1 MFCNFNVQS
10 KKANSIRYRRFCNKI
25 YQATR
30 FVLGNL
36 ENDWKPD
43 VRTPG
48 KSELPHLSLAEKWIL
63 HKLTIACREIEA
75 ALSNREFQQACG
87 IAYQYFYNNLC
98 DVFIENSKAI
108 IQKDSTKNTLYTA
121 LEGSLTMIHPF
132 MPFIT
137 EELWQRLP
145 RRPGD
150 STPSIVLA
158 KYPTYDSSLDDP
170 AAEDAYELVLGI
182 SRGIRSLL
190 AGYEIKDDG
199 VVYVQTSN
207 PSAHATC
214 TAEVASIRSLSGK
227 AASSITI
234 LGSNDAKPLGCVVF
248 AVSSDAAVF
257 LSVKGK
263 VDFDAEIAKA
273 QKKLER
279 ANEVVKKQRA
289 ILEDKEYKAKV
300 SEELQE
306 VERKRLKDA
315 EAEAGEFEESIGMFE
330 RLKLE

>member
-1 MFCNFNVQS
+1 M
-10 KKANSIRYRRFCNKI
+10 IYGYRRFCNKI

-36 ENDWKPD
+36 EDDWKPD
-43 VRTPG
+43 ARVPNT
-48 KSELPHLSLAEKWIL
+48 LQAQQHLSLAEKWIL
-63 HKLTIACREIEA
+63 HKLTIACREIA
-75 ALSNREFQQACG
+75 SALNNREFQQACG
-87 IAYQYFYNNLC
+87 IAYQYFYAELC

-108 IQKDSTKNTLYTA
+108 IQKNSTKNTLYTA
-121 LEGSLTMIHPF
+121 LEGGLTMIHPF

-150 STPSIVLA
+150 STPSIVVA
-158 KYPTYDSSLDDP
+158 KYPTYDSILDDP
-170 AAEDAYELVLGI
+170 AAEEAYELVLGI

-190 AGYEIKDDG
+190 AEYAIKDDG
-199 VVYVQTSN
+199 IIYVQTSN
-207 PSAHATC
+207 SKTHSTC

-227 AASSITI
+227 AVSSITM
-234 LGSNDAKPLGCVVF
+234 LESTDAKPLGCVVF

-279 ANEVVKKQRA
+279 ASETVKKQRT
-289 ILEDKEYKAKV
+289 ILQDEVYKAKV

-306 VERKRLKDA
+306 VERKRLRDA
-315 EAEAGEFEESIGMFE
+315 EAEVGEFEESIGMFE